1 MGLQPQLQSNRTL
14 SILKKAEEGKYGI
27 VALCCYDQ
35 TAVLSL
41 VRAAERLKA
50 PAIIQIFP
58 VTMHYGGKPFLRFC
72 LDAAHSASVP
82 ISVHLDH
89 ATTDEDISVA
99 LTFAEEGCAFDS
111 IMVDCSH
118 ADTDEENIELA
129 KGHIARATAVGVA
142 VEAELGRLEG
152 GEAGLRVISDAQ
164 LTNPSMAERFM
175 SETGATILAPSIGNL
190 HGRYLKPPQFKFDLL
205 NQLHGIVKKQGHY
218 ICMHGTDDLKDEVW
232 RECVDNGATKFNI
245 NSWVR
250 DPIMESI
257 AAGLAKG
264 TPLPDLYEEATE
276 VGAKVN
282 ERFMHLLG
290 SAGKAA

>member
-1 MGLQPQLQSNRTL
+1 MGLEGNRTL
-14 SILKKAEEGKYGI
+14 DILSKAEAGKYGV

-41 VRAAERLKA
+41 VRAAEKMKA

-72 LDAAHSASVP
+72 LDAAHTASVP

-89 ATTDEDISVA
+89 ATTDEDIDTA
-99 LTFAEEGCAFDS
+99 LRFAEEGCAFDS

-118 ADTDEENIELA
+118 AETDEENIELA
-129 KGHIARATAVGVA
+129 KGHIARATACGVA

-164 LTNPSMAERFM
+164 LTNPGMAERFM
-175 SETGATILAPSIGNL
+175 KETGATILAPSIGNL
-190 HGRYLKPPQFKFDLL
+190 HGRYLKAPEFKLDLL
-205 NQLHGIVKKQGHY
+205 NELHGIVKKQGHY
-218 ICMHGTDDLKDEVW
+218 ICMHGTDDLPDELWVN
-232 RECVDNGATKFNI
+232 CVKNGATKFNI

-250 DPIMESI
+250 DPIMEHI
-257 AAGLAKG
+257 ADGLAKG
-264 TPLPDLYEEATE
+264 TPLPDLYEAATE
-276 VGAKVN
+276 VGCKVN
-282 ERFMHLLG
+282 ERFMNLLG
-290 SAGKAA
+290 SAGKA